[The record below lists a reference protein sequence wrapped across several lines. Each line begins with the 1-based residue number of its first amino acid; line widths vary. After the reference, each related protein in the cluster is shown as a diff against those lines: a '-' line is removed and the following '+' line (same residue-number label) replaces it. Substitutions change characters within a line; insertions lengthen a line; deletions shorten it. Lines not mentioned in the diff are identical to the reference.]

1 MGNLI
6 LSGGGSSNQN
16 FKVYEFMINTIEKKE
31 PILYIPLAGDADFR
45 PHHTSLD
52 FIKNI
57 FEPLGVKEVTM
68 WTDLNHKTLDEL
80 KCFSAIYFS
89 GGSTLTLLKTIKDSG
104 FAKVLRQYFNGG
116 GTIFGQSA
124 GAIIFGSDVTHTTKE
139 IDISGYNPL
148 NLIHNYRLWC
158 HYDQIDEE
166 LLCEY
171 SKDESTPFIA
181 LSDGGAIHVTKS
193 YCQVITKKAYEFKD
207 GKKKDLEF
215 VYNSNDH

>member
-16 FKVYEFMINTIEKKE
+16 FKVYEFMVNFIEKNE
-31 PILYIPLAGDADFR
+31 PILYIPLAGDATYR
-45 PHHTSLD
+45 PHHTSLNY
-52 FIKNI
+52 IKNI

-68 WTDLNHKTLDEL
+68 WTDLKNKTLDDL

-89 GGSTLTLLKTIKDSG
+89 GGSTITLLKTIIDSG
-104 FAKVLRQYFNGG
+104 FAKVLRQYFNSG

-124 GAIIFGSDVTHTTKE
+124 GAIIFGGVVTHTTKE
-139 IDISGYNPL
+139 KAISGYTPL
-148 NLIHNYRLWC
+148 NLIQNYSLWC

-171 SKDESTPFIA
+171 SKDEGTPFIA

-193 YCQVITKKAYEFKD
+193 YCQVITKEAFEFKN
-207 GKKKDLEF
+207 GKKKDLGI
-215 VYNSNDH
+215 VYNSNH